1 MVDVNRLAWRNVVKA
16 TSSWRK
22 SVETLNGAR
31 QMSRRSE
38 AARITPGA
46 EYVAA
51 NAGAF
56 IARLQEIVRHWPS
69 ADRLARATG
78 VSPSAFRK
86 WLRGDA
92 EPSRE
97 RLVALAKAAGVS
109 VGWLAS
115 GEGPPP
121 RLSGGTPSSRS
132 ASGPGGI
139 NQRDYLLLPKRPES
153 AAAGVESP
161 PAEGPAEFFALHHD
175 WVRSEF
181 GIEPDHLSL
190 ETAVGESMLPN
201 IQDGDLLLVDTTEN
215 RFRSFGVYVLEIAGE
230 RLVKRVQPKLD
241 GSLTL
246 ISDNKAYEPEH
257 IPPTQAGD
265 ITVVGRVIW
274 TCGPTRGSR

>member
-1 MVDVNRLAWRNVVKA
+1 
-16 TSSWRK
+16 
-22 SVETLNGAR
+22 
-31 QMSRRSE
+31 MSHRSE
-38 AARITPGA
+38 AASVAPDA
-46 EYVAA
+46 ERLAA
-51 NAGAF
+51 NSGAF

-97 RLVALAKAAGVS
+97 RLVALAQAAGVS

-115 GEGPPP
+115 GEGPTP
-121 RLSGGTPSSRS
+121 LLAGVSPSSRS
-132 ASGPGGI
+132 APGAARL
-139 NQRDYLLLPKRPES
+139 NQHAYLLLPKRPES

-161 PAEGPAEFFALHHD
+161 PAVGPAEFIAFSHD
-175 WVRSEF
+175 WVRTEF
-181 GIEPDHLSL
+181 GIEPDHLSM

-215 RFRSFGVYVLEIAGE
+215 RFRSFGVYVLEVAGE

-246 ISDNKAYEPEH
+246 ISDNATYEPEH
-257 IPPTQAGD
+257 IPPEDAAD
-265 ITVVGRVIW
+265 ITVVGRVVRI
-274 TCGPTRGSR
+274 CGPIRGSR